1 MIVYPYTRHGM
12 IRQLPSSSSILINKY
27 KHHHHRHYNSNTTI
41 YNTMTMTTT
50 NTENNEKYCKRKM
63 ALVIS
68 YVGANYLG
76 IQMDLN
82 AMHLPTIEKE
92 LELALYK
99 IGCIASSNHPILSK
113 IQWSRSSR
121 YYHHYHCYHHHYHCH
136 YHHY

>member
-1 MIVYPYTRHGM
+1 MKMMVVYPYIRHSV
-12 IRQLPSSSSILINKY
+12 IRQLPSTSSILINRY
-27 KHHHHRHYNSNTTI
+27 KHHHHRHYNSNTTM
-41 YNTMTMTTT
+41 YNTMMTMTT
-50 NTENNEKYCKRKM
+50 NNENNDNNEKYCKRKM

-99 IGCIASSNHPILSK
+99 IGCIATSNHPILSK

-121 YYHHYHCYHHHYHCH
+121 
-136 YHHY
+136 